1 MLQTTLEIDVA
12 ATPQAAWSVLW
23 DLERYPEFLTDVMDV
38 RLSDAAFGEPRIAAF
53 EVKLF
58 KARRFRV
65 RVWGEAPHFIA
76 WQLIDG
82 EHLRQADGRWDV
94 LPLGGG
100 RVRLCYQLDVEL
112 TIAVPQAI
120 AKQVADFTLPSLLR
134 QVRARVESRAI
145 HARSAAEL

>member
-1 MLQTTLEIDVA
+1 MIQTHLEIDVA
-12 ATPQAAWSVLW
+12 SSPQAAWAVLW

-38 RLSDAAFGEPRIAAF
+38 RIDEAAAGDARVAAF

-58 KARRFRV
+58 KARRFRI
-65 RVWGEAPHFIA
+65 RVWGDEPHFIA

-94 LPLGGG
+94 FPLGGG
-100 RVRLCYQLDVEL
+100 RVRLSYRLDVDL
-112 TIAVPQAI
+112 AIAVPAAI

-134 QVRARVESRAI
+134 QVRARVESRALTL
-145 HARSAAEL
+145 RPSGEL